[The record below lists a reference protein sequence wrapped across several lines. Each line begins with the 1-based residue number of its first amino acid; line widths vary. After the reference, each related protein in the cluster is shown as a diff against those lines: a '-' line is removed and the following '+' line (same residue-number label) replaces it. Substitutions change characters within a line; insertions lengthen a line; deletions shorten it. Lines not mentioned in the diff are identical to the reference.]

1 MDNEFIALIAE
12 SLKIDATGLTEAS
25 TVETVP
31 EWDSLS
37 HWTVITRL
45 EDRYNIE
52 FTMEEAIEFK
62 DLGDIYAT
70 IMSKLEKSQNN

>member
-1 MDNEFIALIAE
+1 MDNEFMMLIAE
-12 SLKIDATGLTEAS
+12 SLKTDVANLSEDS
-25 TVETVP
+25 TAETVP

-45 EDRYNIE
+45 EDRYNVE

-62 DLGDIYAT
+62 NLGDIYIT
-70 IMSKLEKSQNN
+70 IMSKLGKSQNS

>member
-1 MDNEFIALIAE
+1 MDNEFLTLIAE
-12 SLKIDATGLTEAS
+12 SLKTDIANLSEDS

-37 HWTVITRL
+37 HWTVITKL
-45 EDRYNIE
+45 EDRYNVE

-62 DLGDIYAT
+62 NLGDIYHT
-70 IMSKLEKSQNN
+70 ILSRLEKPQKG